1 MKKFIVSIAVAFLLS
16 ACTDYLAEYKDE
28 YGNSFANVND
38 AQVGDPGT
46 TIPDNS
52 GDTPIED
59 PDTTAPDDF
68 NGVLTDS
75 RDGQVYK
82 TITIGSQIWMAKNL
96 NYETADSYCYG
107 DDASNCTSY
116 GRLYSW
122 PLSVGKTDAE
132 CGWNVSCTL
141 PAVVQGICPSGWH
154 LPSAAEFET
163 LIAAAGGESSA
174 GKALKSKSGWFN
186 DGNGSD
192 AYGFSAYPGGNR
204 GSNSRYVNKGS
215 SAFFW
220 TSTMVDENR
229 AKGVS
234 IGTSASISVAT
245 KDKTMKYSVR
255 CIKD

>member
-1 MKKFIVSIAVAFLLS
+1 MKKFIGSIAVAFLLS

-28 YGNSFANVND
+28 YGNSFANAND
-38 AQVGDPGT
+38 AQAGDTPIEDPGT
-46 TIPDNS
+46 TIPDDS
-52 GDTPIED
+52 GDVPTS
-59 PDTTAPDDF
+59 DDF
-68 NGVLTDS
+68 NGTLTDP
-75 RDGQVYK
+75 RDGHVYK
-82 TITIGSQIWMAKNL
+82 TVTIGSQIWMAKNL

-141 PAVVQGICPSGWH
+141 PTVVQGICPSGWH

-163 LIAAAGGESSA
+163 LIAAVGGESSA

-186 DGNGSD
+186 DGNGTD
-192 AYGFSAYPGGNR
+192 AYGFSAYPGGNK
-204 GSNSRYVNKGS
+204 GSSGKYVSKGS

-220 TSTMVDENR
+220 TSTMVDETR
-229 AKGVS
+229 ARSVS
-234 IGTSASISVAT
+234 IGTTESISANT
-245 KDKTMKYSVR
+245 KDKTMKFSIR
-255 CIKD
+255 CVKD